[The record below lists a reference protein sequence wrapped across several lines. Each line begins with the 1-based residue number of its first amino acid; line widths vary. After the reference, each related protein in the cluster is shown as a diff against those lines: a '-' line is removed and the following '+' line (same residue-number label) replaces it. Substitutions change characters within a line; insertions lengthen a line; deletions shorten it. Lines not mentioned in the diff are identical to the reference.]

1 MKLLLCC
8 ESYYPARGGVQE
20 VMRQI
25 AERMAAAGHDV
36 SVAARRQPDRTSNVH
51 NRVRIHEFDVSGN
64 LVNGL
69 CGEVERYQEFVKNF
83 DGDAILIK
91 AAQQWSFDALWP
103 VLDQVKVRKVFVPC
117 GFSCFYEPD
126 YVSYFAQLPDVLRKF
141 DHLIFYAEKYRDID
155 FARSLGITT
164 FSIIP
169 NGASEI
175 DFGRPAD
182 GRLRAKLNIPADDLL
197 FLTVGTPVNAKG
209 HKEVGEAFA
218 EMELGGCNATL
229 ILNGAWPKPHL
240 APVHVERLPLLPK
253 WPRRAL
259 RKVKTIAR
267 TVRAVAPLFLRP
279 TTVKKGLI
287 LLYREGW
294 SRFWDRLFPNP
305 PMSPVSPPVVA
316 EPLPILPPPQRLEVP
331 DTIGADTTFKDACGT
346 KRILCLDMPRED
358 VISAFLEADLF
369 VFASRVEYSPLVLF
383 EAAAAGTPFITVPV
397 GNSREIVRWT
407 GGGWVCPAEVD
418 ERGYTKVSPSVLA
431 REMEKAVRSPVFVR
445 QLGEAGK
452 QAWRDRFSWDKIA
465 QSYERILRGETVL
478 SMQGASL
485 DAAVDA

>member
-1 MKLLLCC
+1 
-8 ESYYPARGGVQE
+8 
-20 VMRQI
+20 MRQI

-36 SVAARRQPDRTSNVH
+36 SVAARKQSDRTSNVH
-51 NRVRIHEFDVSGN
+51 NGVRIHEFDVSGN
-64 LVNGL
+64 LVSGL
-69 CGEVERYQEFVKNF
+69 RGEVERYQKFIKSF

-126 YVSYFAQLPDVLRKF
+126 YAGYFAQLPDVLRKF

-155 FARSLGITT
+155 FAKAHGITT

-175 DFGRPAD
+175 DFGLSAD
-182 GRLRAKLNIPADDLL
+182 GRLRAKLGIPADDLL

-209 HKEVGEAFA
+209 HKDVGEAFA
-218 EMELGGCNATL
+218 EMDLGGCNATL
-229 ILNGAWPKPHL
+229 ILNGAWPKPY
-240 APVHVERLPLLPK
+240 HVERRPLVPK
-253 WPRRAL
+253 WLHDTL
-259 RKVKTIAR
+259 RK
-267 TVRAVAPLFLRP
+267 VRAVAPLFLRP
-279 TTVKKGLI
+279 NTMKKGLV

-294 SRFWDRLFPNP
+294 NSVWYRLFPKP
-305 PMSPVSPPVVA
+305 PT
-316 EPLPILPPPQRLEVP
+316 LPAPPPAAAAPPAAAPPPPPPPPPRLEVP
-331 DTIGADTTFKDACGT
+331 DTIGADRSIKEASGT

-383 EAAAAGTPFITVPV
+383 EAAAAGTPFLTVPV

-407 GGGWVCPAEVD
+407 GGGMLCDAAKD
-418 ERGYTKVSPSVLA
+418 DRGYTRVDPLVLA
-431 REMEKAVRSPVFVR
+431 CEMSRCMNEQNTLKRLGAAGRER
-445 QLGEAGK
+445 
-452 QAWRDRFSWDKIA
+452 WRKHF
-465 QSYERILRGETVL
+465 
-478 SMQGASL
+478 
-485 DAAVDA
+485 